1 MPAQAGIHVA
11 ERDRWHEMDPSIRWG
26 DRLEVPMP
34 TVLITGANRG
44 IGLEFARQYAADG
57 WEVIATAR
65 RSSPELDS
73 LGVTVKPLDLSDA
86 DAVAAFSVDRPPNLF
101 IANAGTS
108 QPKETQGADTA
119 RDWQAMM
126 LVNAIAPFQ
135 LGLSLIPRMAE
146 GAKMI
151 AISSGLGSIGD
162 NKGRWVPY
170 RTSKAA
176 LNMAWTSLAHEAYPQ
191 GIACFLLSPGW
202 VKTDMGGAGAEISA
216 AESVSDMRALIE
228 RLTLADSG
236 RFLRRDGSPLPW

>member
-1 MPAQAGIHVA
+1 
-11 ERDRWHEMDPSIRWG
+11 
-26 DRLEVPMP
+26 MP

-57 WEVIATAR
+57 WNVIATAR
-65 RSSPELDS
+65 RSSAELDS
-73 LGVTVKPLDLSDA
+73 LGVTVKPLDLADP
-86 DAVAAFSVDRPPNLF
+86 DAVAAFAVDHTLDLF
-101 IANAGTS
+101 ISNAGTS
-108 QPKETQGADTA
+108 HPKETQGADTA
-119 RDWQAMM
+119 RDWQTMM
-126 LVNAIAPFQ
+126 MVNAIAPFQ

-146 GAKMI
+146 GAKMV

-176 LNMAWTSLAHEAYPQ
+176 LNMAWTSLAHEAYPH
-191 GIACFLLSPGW
+191 GVACFLLSPGW

-216 AESVSDMRALIE
+216 QQSVAEMRALTE